1 MKKVLMVCLGNICR
15 SPLAEGVLRMKAE
28 QAGIELQIDSA
39 GTSNYHIGQCPDK
52 RTIQNALKHNVDV
65 SNLRARQF
73 TTADY
78 DKFDHIFVMDS
89 SNYGDVILLA
99 RNEEDKRKVELI
111 LEKVY
116 PGSKMSVPDPYFGG
130 EQGFE
135 HVFILLDKACDE
147 IINSIRIANKKTNNE
162 FDIR

>member
-1 MKKVLMVCLGNICR
+1 MKRILMVCLGNICR
-15 SPLAEGVLRMKAE
+15 SPLAEGILRMKAE
-28 QAGIELQIDSA
+28 QAGIHLEIDSA

-52 RTIQNALKHNVDV
+52 RTIENAMKHDVDV
-65 SNLRARQF
+65 SKLKARQF
-73 TTADY
+73 SISDY
-78 DKFDHIFVMDS
+78 DKFDHIFVMDN
-89 SNYGDVILLA
+89 SNYGDVTSLA
-99 RNEEDKRKVELI
+99 RNENDKRKVELI
-111 LEKVY
+111 LDKVY
-116 PGSKMSVPDPYFGG
+116 PGSQMSVPDPYFGG